1 MCIVFFQLLAV
12 WLPTHMLRSLYEF
25 AQVLDV
31 QVFLIDLWVATL
43 PVATMP
49 FVEAAFVLVKT
60 FVLLAES
67 KPFAS
72 LTASAVFCLDGKFFC
87 FYLDVRSCYG
97 CILFNQRQHLQN
109 MHVYVLVIGSSPR
122 EFLTSVLICKRR

>member
-12 WLPTHMLRSLYEF
+12 LLPTHMLRSLYEF

-49 FVEAAFVLVKT
+49 FV
-60 FVLLAES
+60 
-67 KPFAS
+67 
-72 LTASAVFCLDGKFFC
+72 
-87 FYLDVRSCYG
+87 
-97 CILFNQRQHLQN
+97 
-109 MHVYVLVIGSSPR
+109 
-122 EFLTSVLICKRR
+122 